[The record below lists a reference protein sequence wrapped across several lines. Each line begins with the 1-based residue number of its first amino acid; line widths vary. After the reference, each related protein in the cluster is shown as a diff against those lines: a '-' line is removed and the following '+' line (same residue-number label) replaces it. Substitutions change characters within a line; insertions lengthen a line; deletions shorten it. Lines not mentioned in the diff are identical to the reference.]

1 MTVGPLEGVMTLRVY
16 DTRSRSK
23 RVFTPLE
30 EGKIGI
36 YACGITPYSPS
47 HIGHARQ
54 AIAFD
59 IIVRWL
65 RKSGY
70 DVNYI
75 SNFTDI
81 DDKIIS
87 VSEKE
92 GVDFLAV
99 ANRNIEDYFTVMDKL
114 NVIRADSYPRVTETI
129 PEIIEMIEE
138 LIRKNHAYVS
148 VDGVYFEID
157 TAPEKYGQLTGQT
170 LEMVRKGA
178 GGRVGK
184 SGTGKRDHRDFAL
197 WKAAKEGEPSWD
209 SPWGSGR
216 PGWHIEC
223 SAMSLKHL
231 GERFDIHGGGSD
243 LLFPHHEAEIFQS
256 ECCLG
261 HDPVVQYWLHNGM
274 INVDGEKMSKSDG
287 NFWTVKDALVSIDPL
302 VLRYALINAP
312 YRQPIDFNAV
322 MIEDSTTHYGRLISS
337 YSKALHL
344 SHGEHSSYHDIESL
358 SHSSERVTNGMN
370 DDFNT
375 RTALVEIQA
384 VVKELSSLLQSNS
397 RESEVIGG
405 YVSWLEEFAG
415 EVLGI
420 LPPRNEALESYGRK
434 LSRRSEIE
442 PEVSKLLEMRDNA
455 RASKDWDESDRIR
468 DELNEM
474 GVIVEDSPEG
484 TTWRII

>member
-1 MTVGPLEGVMTLRVY
+1 MTGGPLEGAMTLRVY

-23 RVFTPLE
+23 RVLTPLE

-65 RKSGY
+65 RKTGY
-70 DVNYI
+70 EVNYI

-81 DDKIIS
+81 DDKIIA
-87 VSEKE
+87 VSQEE
-92 GVDFLAV
+92 GVDFLEV

-114 NVIRADSYPRVTETI
+114 NVIRANSYPRVSETI

-148 VDGVYFEID
+148 ADGVYFEID

-178 GGRVGK
+178 GGRVAETG
-184 SGTGKRDHRDFAL
+184 SGKRDHRDFAL
-197 WKAAKEGEPSWD
+197 WKSAKEGEPSWD
-209 SPWGSGR
+209 SPWGHGR

-231 GERFDIHGGGSD
+231 GERFDIHGGGTD

-274 INVDGEKMSKSDG
+274 INVDGEKMSKSEG
-287 NFWTVKDALVSIDPL
+287 NFWTVSEALQNVDPL

-312 YRQPIDFNAV
+312 YRQPVDFNTV
-322 MIEDSTTHYGRLISS
+322 MIEDSSSHYGRLLSS
-337 YSKALHL
+337 YSEALHVSKE
-344 SHGEHSSYHDIESL
+344 SHISQYEIESL
-358 SHSSERVTNGMN
+358 NISSERLINGMN

-375 RTALVEIQA
+375 RKALVEIQV
-384 VVKELSSLLQSNS
+384 VVKELASLLQSND
-397 RESEVIGG
+397 RDPIRIGE
-405 YVSWLEEFAG
+405 YVTWLEEFAG
-415 EVLGI
+415 GVLGI
-420 LPPRNEALESYGRK
+420 LPPRKSASEFYENK

-442 PEVSKLLEMRDNA
+442 SEVERLLEMRDVA
-455 RASKDWDESDRIR
+455 RESKDWSQSDKIR
-468 DELNEM
+468 DELHEM
-474 GVIVEDSPEG
+474 GVVVEDGPEG
-484 TTWRII
+484 TRWRVL